1 MGKKK
6 KNKKHDI
13 WDLSYEEQ
21 QENLRKLDEF
31 LAGTK
36 NDMFVNNTGTDFEA
50 QLFSMIDTRR
60 NKETIVDDNEP
71 KPRYFDQY
79 GIFQY
84 TETDGIPDSEDDGVE
99 RYHNGLPDTEE
110 IHEDTL
116 EYTPVS
122 FDVDNELQM
131 VFIQSRFERV
141 GLKLNTRVIPDD
153 IAIENEQILGR
164 AFIDYALSNTI
175 PFAVTDDIKK
185 IIDIF
190 DQYNINTYDRN
201 KFKIIYDKDDMFY
214 RCYILDTSSAGN
226 LQANVIKSFREYA
239 ELILE
244 LENRTIDDI
253 DWGNFYDSR
262 YNNLENF
269 ARIISDDINT
279 TLNGSKWTEEM
290 FDVCGYV
297 ITTEDIYSVVAP
309 LLEASIEDDED
320 DDEFNEFVEEL
331 ADMTDKEIE
340 EMVNEVVKEVQ
351 PVAAVEIKT
360 TTTTDGEV
368 EDKKVVAEVVID
380 VEDLKD
386 KMQSSIEEEEDKE
399 PHLSDYLTPLLPT
412 SHVDED
418 ESKEDKPVNI
428 PDDIEVTETDPDEID
443 FDDLSE
449 IPVIRKPKKK

>member
-6 KNKKHDI
+6 KNKKHDM

-21 QENLRKLDEF
+21 QENLRKFDEF
-31 LAGTK
+31 LAGKT
-36 NDMFVNNTGTDFEA
+36 NDMFVNNTGTDFES

-60 NKETIVDDNEP
+60 TKEATFTDQDGRPN
-71 KPRYFDQY
+71 RYFDQY

-84 TETDGIPDSEDDGVE
+84 HDDTD
-99 RYHNGLPDTEE
+99 DTEE
-110 IHEDTL
+110 DADDVEHYHEGTPEL
-116 EYTPVS
+116 EYEPVS
-122 FDVDNELQM
+122 FEVDNELQM
-131 VFIQSRFERV
+131 VFIQSRFERI
-141 GLKLNTRVIPDD
+141 GLKLNTRIIPDD
-153 IAIENEQILGR
+153 VAIENEQILGR
-164 AFIDYALSNTI
+164 AFIDYTLSNTI
-175 PFAVTDDIKK
+175 PFAVTDDIAK
-185 IIDIF
+185 IIDVF
-190 DQYNINTYDRN
+190 YEYNINTYDKN

-214 RCYILDTSSAGN
+214 RCYILDTSSTGN

-244 LENRTIDDI
+244 LENRSIDDI

-269 ARIISDDINT
+269 AKIISADINT
-279 TLNGSKWTEEM
+279 SLLLDTKWRAEM
-290 FDVCGYV
+290 FDDCGYV

-320 DDEFNEFVEEL
+320 DDEFNELAEEL
-331 ADMTDKEIE
+331 ADMTDEEIE

-351 PVAAVEIKT
+351 PVATVEIT
-360 TTTTDGEV
+360 TTPSGEV

-386 KMQSSIEEEEDKE
+386 KMQSSGDNEE

-418 ESKEDKPVNI
+418 DSVEEPVVEV

>member
-6 KNKKHDI
+6 KNKKHDM

-21 QENLRKLDEF
+21 QENLRKFDEF
-31 LAGTK
+31 LAGKT
-36 NDMFVNNTGTDFEA
+36 NDMFVNNTGTDFES

-60 NKETIVDDNEP
+60 NQETVVDDNKP

-79 GIFQY
+79 GIFRY
-84 TETDGIPDSEDDGVE
+84 TETDGMPDTDDDEEISEDV
-99 RYHNGLPDTEE
+99 
-110 IHEDTL
+110 L
-116 EYTPVS
+116 EYQPVS
-122 FDVDNELQM
+122 FEVDDELHM

-153 IAIENEQILGR
+153 VVIENEQILGR

-190 DQYNINTYDRN
+190 DQYNINTYDKNR
-201 KFKIIYDKDDMFY
+201 FKIIYDKDDMFY
-214 RCYILDTSSAGN
+214 RCYILDTSSTGN

-269 ARIISDDINT
+269 ARIISADINT
-279 TLNGSKWTEEM
+279 SLSLEAKWREDM

-309 LLEASIEDDED
+309 LLEVSIEDDE

-331 ADMTDKEIE
+331 ADMTDTEIE

-351 PVAAVEIKT
+351 PVATVEIKT
-360 TTTTDGEV
+360 TTTTDGGV

-386 KMQSSIEEEEDKE
+386 KMQSSEVKEEA
-399 PHLSDYLTPLLPT
+399 PVSSYINPQQPP

>member
-6 KNKKHDI
+6 KNKKHDM

-21 QENLRKLDEF
+21 QENLRKFDEF
-31 LAGTK
+31 LAGKT
-36 NDMFVNNTGTDFEA
+36 NDMFVNNTGTDFES

-60 NKETIVDDNEP
+60 NQETIVDDNKP

-84 TETDGIPDSEDDGVE
+84 TETDGMPDTDDDEEISEDV
-99 RYHNGLPDTEE
+99 
-110 IHEDTL
+110 L
-116 EYTPVS
+116 EYQPIS
-122 FDVDNELQM
+122 FEVDNELQM

-153 IAIENEQILGR
+153 VVIENEQILGR

-185 IIDIF
+185 IISLF
-190 DQYNINTYDRN
+190 DQYNIDRYDRN

-214 RCYILDTSSAGN
+214 RCYILDTSSTGN

-244 LENRTIDDI
+244 LENRSIDDI

-262 YNNLENF
+262 YNNLEDF
-269 ARIISDDINT
+269 ANIISADINT
-279 TLNGSKWTEEM
+279 TLSGSKWTEEM

-386 KMQSSIEEEEDKE
+386 KMQSSEVKEE
-399 PHLSDYLTPLLPT
+399 PQISSYINPQQPP

>member
-21 QENLRKLDEF
+21 QENLRKFDEF
-31 LAGTK
+31 LAGKT
-36 NDMFVNNTGTDFEA
+36 NDMFVNNTGTDFES

-99 RYHNGLPDTEE
+99 RYHDGLFDTEE
-110 IHEDTL
+110 TESEDTL
-116 EYTPVS
+116 EYQPVS
-122 FDVDNELQM
+122 FEVDNELQM

-153 IAIENEQILGR
+153 VVIENEQILGR
-164 AFIDYALSNTI
+164 AFIDYSLFNTI
-175 PFAVTDDIKK
+175 PFALTDNVDDIIKAFNDYG
-185 IIDIF
+185 IER
-190 DQYNINTYDRN
+190 YDKE
-201 KFKIIYDKDDMFY
+201 KFKIIYDEHDELY
-214 RCYILDTSSAGN
+214 RCYIVDTSSAGN
-226 LQANVIKSFREYA
+226 LQCNVVKSFREYA

-244 LENRTIDDI
+244 LENRSISDI
-253 DWGNFYDSR
+253 NWSYFYDSK
-262 YNNLENF
+262 YNDLNGF
-269 ARIISDDINT
+269 AEIISMDINT
-279 TLNGSKWTEEM
+279 TTGDRPM
-290 FDVCGYV
+290 
-297 ITTEDIYSVVAP
+297 TEDMIGEFGYIITLGNLYEVISS
-309 LLEASIEDDED
+309 LLELSMEDDEY
-320 DDEFNEFVEEL
+320 DELAEEL
-331 ADMTDKEIE
+331 VDMSDEEIE
-340 EMVNEVVKEVQ
+340 ESIDEAIKSINQ
-351 PVAAVEIKT
+351 NRPVAATLT
-360 TTTTDGEV
+360 TESPANKD
-368 EDKKVVAEVVID
+368 EDKEADAEVVID

-386 KMQSSIEEEEDKE
+386 KMQTISEDNEE

-412 SHVDED
+412 SHIDED
-418 ESKEDKPVNI
+418 DSIEEPVVEV
-428 PDDIEVTETDPDEID
+428 PDNIEVTETDPDEID

>member
-6 KNKKHDI
+6 KNKKHDM

-21 QENLRKLDEF
+21 QENLRKFDEF
-31 LAGTK
+31 LAGKT
-36 NDMFVNNTGTDFEA
+36 NDMFVNNTGTDFES

-60 NKETIVDDNEP
+60 TKEATFTDQDGRPN
-71 KPRYFDQY
+71 RYFDQY

-84 TETDGIPDSEDDGVE
+84 HDDTD
-99 RYHNGLPDTEE
+99 DTEE
-110 IHEDTL
+110 DADDVEHYHEGTPEL
-116 EYTPVS
+116 EYEPVS
-122 FDVDNELQM
+122 FEVDNELQM
-131 VFIQSRFERV
+131 VFIQSRFERI
-141 GLKLNTRVIPDD
+141 GLKLNTRIIPDD
-153 IAIENEQILGR
+153 VAIENEQILGR

-175 PFAVTDDIKK
+175 PFAVTDDIAK
-185 IIDIF
+185 IIDVF
-190 DQYNINTYDRN
+190 YEYNINTYDKN

-214 RCYILDTSSAGN
+214 RCYILDTSSTGN

-244 LENRTIDDI
+244 LENRSIDDI

-269 ARIISDDINT
+269 AKIISADINT
-279 TLNGSKWTEEM
+279 SLLLDTKWRAEM
-290 FDVCGYV
+290 FDDCGYV

-320 DDEFNEFVEEL
+320 DDEFNELAEEL
-331 ADMTDKEIE
+331 ADMSDEEIE
-340 EMVNEVVKEVQ
+340 KMVNEVVKEVQ
-351 PVAAVEIKT
+351 PVATVEIT
-360 TTTTDGEV
+360 TTPSGEV

-386 KMQSSIEEEEDKE
+386 KMQSSEDKEE

>member
-6 KNKKHDI
+6 KNKKHDM

-21 QENLRKLDEF
+21 QENLRKFDEF
-31 LAGTK
+31 LDGKT
-36 NDMFVNNTGTDFEA
+36 NDMFVNNTGTDFES
-50 QLFSMIDTRR
+50 QLFSMIGTRR

-84 TETDGIPDSEDDGVE
+84 HETDGIPDSEDDGVE
-99 RYHNGLPDTEE
+99 RYHDGLLDTEE
-110 IHEDTL
+110 TETEDVL

-122 FDVDNELQM
+122 FEVDNELQM
-131 VFIQSRFERV
+131 VFIRSRFERI

-153 IAIENEQILGR
+153 VAIENEQILGR

-185 IIDIF
+185 IISLF
-190 DQYNINTYDRN
+190 DQYNIDRYDRN
-201 KFKIIYDKDDMFY
+201 KFKIIYDKEDMFY
-214 RCYILDTSSAGN
+214 RCYILDTSSTGN

-244 LENRTIDDI
+244 LENRSIDDI

-262 YNNLENF
+262 YNNLEDF
-269 ARIISDDINT
+269 ANIISADINT
-279 TLNGSKWTEEM
+279 TLNGPKWTEEM

-320 DDEFNEFVEEL
+320 DDEFDELAEEL
-331 ADMTDKEIE
+331 ADMTDEEIE

-351 PVAAVEIKT
+351 PAAAVEIKT

-386 KMQSSIEEEEDKE
+386 KMQSSEKNEE

-412 SHVDED
+412 SHVDDD

>member
-6 KNKKHDI
+6 KNKKHDM

-21 QENLRKLDEF
+21 QENLRKFDEF
-31 LAGTK
+31 LAGKT
-36 NDMFVNNTGTDFEA
+36 NDMFVNNTGTDFES

-60 NKETIVDDNEP
+60 TKEATFTDQDGRPN
-71 KPRYFDQY
+71 RYFDQY

-84 TETDGIPDSEDDGVE
+84 HDDTD
-99 RYHNGLPDTEE
+99 DTEE
-110 IHEDTL
+110 DADDVEHYHEGTPEL
-116 EYTPVS
+116 EYEPVS
-122 FDVDNELQM
+122 FEVDNELQM
-131 VFIQSRFERV
+131 IFIQSRFERI
-141 GLKLNTRVIPDD
+141 GLKLNTRIIPDD
-153 IAIENEQILGR
+153 VAIENEQILGR

-175 PFAVTDDIKK
+175 PFAVTDDIAK
-185 IIDIF
+185 IIDVF
-190 DQYNINTYDRN
+190 YEHNINTYDKN

-214 RCYILDTSSAGN
+214 RCYILDTSSTGN

-244 LENRTIDDI
+244 LENRSIDDI

-269 ARIISDDINT
+269 AKIISADINT
-279 TLNGSKWTEEM
+279 SLLLDTKWRAEM
-290 FDVCGYV
+290 FDDCGYV

-320 DDEFNEFVEEL
+320 DDEFNELAEEL
-331 ADMTDKEIE
+331 GDMSDEEIE
-340 EMVNEVVKEVQ
+340 KMVNEVVKEVQ
-351 PVAAVEIKT
+351 PVATVEIKA

-386 KMQSSIEEEEDKE
+386 KMQSSEDNEE

-418 ESKEDKPVNI
+418 DSVEEPVVEV

>member
-6 KNKKHDI
+6 KNKKHDM

-31 LAGTK
+31 LAGTT
-36 NDMFVNNTGTDFEA
+36 NDMFVNNTGTDFES

-60 NKETIVDDNEP
+60 SQETIVDDNEP

-84 TETDGIPDSEDDGVE
+84 TETDGMSVTDDDEEISEDV
-99 RYHNGLPDTEE
+99 
-110 IHEDTL
+110 L
-116 EYTPVS
+116 EYQSVS

-175 PFAVTDDIKK
+175 PFAVTDDIEK
-185 IIDIF
+185 IIDVF
-190 DQYNINTYDRN
+190 DQYNINTYDKNR
-201 KFKIIYDKDDMFY
+201 FKIIYDKDDMFY
-214 RCYILDTSSAGN
+214 RCYILDTSSTGN

-269 ARIISDDINT
+269 ARIISADINT
-279 TLNGSKWTEEM
+279 SLSLEAKWREDI

-331 ADMTDKEIE
+331 ADMTDTEIE

-351 PVAAVEIKT
+351 PVATVEIKT

-386 KMQSSIEEEEDKE
+386 KMQSSEVKEE
-399 PHLSDYLTPLLPT
+399 PQISSYINPQQPP

-418 ESKEDKPVNI
+418 DSKEDKPVDI

>member
-6 KNKKHDI
+6 KNKKHDM

-21 QENLRKLDEF
+21 QENLRKFDEF
-31 LAGTK
+31 LAGKT
-36 NDMFVNNTGTDFEA
+36 NDMFVNNTGTDFES

-60 NKETIVDDNEP
+60 TKEATFTDQDGRPN
-71 KPRYFDQY
+71 RYFDQY

-84 TETDGIPDSEDDGVE
+84 HDDTDDAEEDADDVE
-99 RYHNGLPDTEE
+99 HYHEGTPE
-110 IHEDTL
+110 L
-116 EYTPVS
+116 EYEPVS
-122 FDVDNELQM
+122 FEVDNELQM
-131 VFIQSRFERV
+131 VFIQSRFERI
-141 GLKLNTRVIPDD
+141 GLKLNTRIIPDD
-153 IAIENEQILGR
+153 VAIENEQILGR
-164 AFIDYALSNTI
+164 AFIDYTLSNTI
-175 PFAVTDDIKK
+175 PFAVTDDIAK
-185 IIDIF
+185 IIDVF
-190 DQYNINTYDRN
+190 YEYNINTYDKN

-214 RCYILDTSSAGN
+214 RCYILDTSSTGN

-244 LENRTIDDI
+244 LENRSIDDI

-269 ARIISDDINT
+269 AKIISADINT
-279 TLNGSKWTEEM
+279 SLLLDTKWRAEM
-290 FDVCGYV
+290 FDDCGYV

-320 DDEFNEFVEEL
+320 DDEFNELAEEL
-331 ADMTDKEIE
+331 ADMTDEEIE

-351 PVAAVEIKT
+351 PVATVEIT
-360 TTTTDGEV
+360 TTPSGEV

-386 KMQSSIEEEEDKE
+386 KMQSSGDNEE

-418 ESKEDKPVNI
+418 DSVEEPVVEV

>member
-6 KNKKHDI
+6 KNKKYDM

-60 NKETIVDDNEP
+60 NQETVVDDNEP

-79 GIFQY
+79 GIFQFH
-84 TETDGIPDSEDDGVE
+84 ETDGIPDSEDDGVE
-99 RYHNGLPDTEE
+99 RYHNGLLDTEE

-122 FDVDNELQM
+122 FDVDDALHM

-141 GLKLNTRVIPDD
+141 GLKLNTRIIPDD
-153 IAIENEQILGR
+153 VVIENEQILGR
-164 AFIDYALSNTI
+164 AFIDYSLFNTI
-175 PFAVTDDIKK
+175 PVVLTDKVDDIIKAFNDYG
-185 IIDIF
+185 IER
-190 DQYNINTYDRN
+190 YDKE
-201 KFKIIYDKDDMFY
+201 KFKIIYDENDELY
-214 RCYILDTSSAGN
+214 RCYIVDTSSAGN
-226 LQANVIKSFREYA
+226 LQCNVVKSFREYA

-244 LENRTIDDI
+244 LDNRSISDI
-253 DWGNFYDSR
+253 DWGYFYDSK
-262 YNNLENF
+262 YNDLNGF
-269 ARIISDDINT
+269 AEIISMDINT
-279 TLNGSKWTEEM
+279 TTGDRPMTEDMIDE
-290 FDVCGYV
+290 FGY
-297 ITTEDIYSVVAP
+297 ITTLGNLYEVISS
-309 LLEASIEDDED
+309 LLELSMEDDED
-320 DDEFNEFVEEL
+320 DAEFNELAEEL
-331 ADMTDKEIE
+331 ADMSDEEIE
-340 EMVNEVVKEVQ
+340 KMVNEVVDEVQ
-351 PVAAVEIKT
+351 PVVIIDGTKT
-360 TTTTDGEV
+360 PNGKV
-368 EDKKVVAEVVID
+368 EDKEVVAEVVID

-386 KMQSSIEEEEDKE
+386 KMQTISEDHEE

-418 ESKEDKPVNI
+418 DSIEEPVVEV
-428 PDDIEVTETDPDEID
+428 PDNIEVTETDPDEID

>member
-6 KNKKHDI
+6 KNKKHDM

-21 QENLRKLDEF
+21 QENLRKFDEF
-31 LAGTK
+31 LAGKT
-36 NDMFVNNTGTDFEA
+36 NDMFVNNTGTDFES

-60 NKETIVDDNEP
+60 NQETVVYDNKP

-79 GIFQY
+79 GIFRY
-84 TETDGIPDSEDDGVE
+84 TETDGMPDTDDDEEISEDV
-99 RYHNGLPDTEE
+99 
-110 IHEDTL
+110 L
-116 EYTPVS
+116 EYQPVS
-122 FDVDNELQM
+122 FEVDDELHM

-153 IAIENEQILGR
+153 VVIENEQILGR

-190 DQYNINTYDRN
+190 DQYNINTYDKNR
-201 KFKIIYDKDDMFY
+201 FKIIYDKDDMFY
-214 RCYILDTSSAGN
+214 RCYILDTSSTGN

-269 ARIISDDINT
+269 ARIISADINT
-279 TLNGSKWTEEM
+279 SLSLEAKWREDM

-309 LLEASIEDDED
+309 LLEVSIEDDE

-331 ADMTDKEIE
+331 ADMTDTEIE

-351 PVAAVEIKT
+351 PVATVEIKT
-360 TTTTDGEV
+360 TTTTDGGV

-386 KMQSSIEEEEDKE
+386 KMQSSEVKEEA
-399 PHLSDYLTPLLPT
+399 PVSSYINPQQPP

>member
-6 KNKKHDI
+6 KNKKYDM

-36 NDMFVNNTGTDFEA
+36 NDMFVNNTGTDFES

-60 NKETIVDDNEP
+60 NKETIVDDDKP

-84 TETDGIPDSEDDGVE
+84 TETDGLPDSEDDGVE
-99 RYHNGLPDTEE
+99 RYHNGLLDTEE
-110 IHEDTL
+110 INEDTL

-122 FDVDNELQM
+122 FDVDNALHM

-141 GLKLNTRVIPDD
+141 GLKLNTRIIPDD
-153 IAIENEQILGR
+153 VVIENEQILGR
-164 AFIDYALSNTI
+164 AFIDYSLFNTI
-175 PFAVTDDIKK
+175 PFALTDKVDDIIKVFNDYG
-185 IIDIF
+185 IER
-190 DQYNINTYDRN
+190 YDKE
-201 KFKIIYDKDDMFY
+201 KFKIIYDEHDELY
-214 RCYILDTSSAGN
+214 RCYIADTSSAGN
-226 LQANVIKSFREYA
+226 LQCNVVKSFREYA

-244 LENRTIDDI
+244 LDNRSISDI
-253 DWGNFYDSR
+253 DWGYFYDSK
-262 YNNLENF
+262 YNDLNGF
-269 ARIISDDINT
+269 AEIISMDINT
-279 TLNGSKWTEEM
+279 TTGDRPM
-290 FDVCGYV
+290 
-297 ITTEDIYSVVAP
+297 TEDMIGEFGYIITLGNLYEVISS
-309 LLEASIEDDED
+309 LLELSMEDDED
-320 DDEFNEFVEEL
+320 DDEFNELAEEL

-386 KMQSSIEEEEDKE
+386 KMQSSEVKEE
-399 PHLSDYLTPLLPT
+399 PQISSYINPQQPP

>member
-6 KNKKHDI
+6 KNKKYDM

-99 RYHNGLPDTEE
+99 RYHNGLLDTEE

-153 IAIENEQILGR
+153 VVIENEQILGR
-164 AFIDYALSNTI
+164 AFIDYSLFNTI
-175 PFAVTDDIKK
+175 PVALTDKVDDIIKAFNDYG
-185 IIDIF
+185 IER
-190 DQYNINTYDRN
+190 YDKE
-201 KFKIIYDKDDMFY
+201 KFKIIYDENDELY
-214 RCYILDTSSAGN
+214 RCYIVDTSSAGN
-226 LQANVIKSFREYA
+226 LQCNVIKSFREYA

-244 LENRTIDDI
+244 LENRSFNDI
-253 DWGNFYDSR
+253 NWSYFYDSK
-262 YNNLENF
+262 YNDLNGF
-269 ARIISDDINT
+269 AEIISMDINT
-279 TLNGSKWTEEM
+279 TTGDRPM
-290 FDVCGYV
+290 
-297 ITTEDIYSVVAP
+297 TEDMIGEFGYIITLGNLYEVISS
-309 LLEASIEDDED
+309 LLELSMEDDED
-320 DDEFNEFVEEL
+320 DDEFNELAEEL
-331 ADMTDKEIE
+331 ADMSDEEIE

-386 KMQSSIEEEEDKE
+386 KMQSSEVKEE

>member
-21 QENLRKLDEF
+21 QENLKKLDEF
-31 LAGTK
+31 LAGTT

-60 NKETIVDDNEP
+60 NKETVVEDDRP
-71 KPRYFDQY
+71 TRYFDQY

-84 TETDGIPDSEDDGVE
+84 QDNTSKEGHFVEDDGVE
-99 RYHNGLPDTEE
+99 RYVDGTKYNEE
-110 IHEDTL
+110 NHEDTL
-116 EYTPVS
+116 VYTPVS

-153 IAIENEQILGR
+153 VVIENEHILGR
-164 AFIDYALSNTI
+164 AFIDYSLFNTI
-175 PFAVTDDIKK
+175 PFALTDNLDDIIKAFNDYG
-185 IIDIF
+185 IER
-190 DQYNINTYDRN
+190 YDKE
-201 KFKIIYDKDDMFY
+201 KFKIIYDENDTLY
-214 RCYILDTSSAGN
+214 RCYIVDTSSTGN
-226 LQANVIKSFREYA
+226 LQCNVIKSFREYA

-244 LENRTIDDI
+244 LENRSISDI
-253 DWGNFYDSR
+253 DWGYFYDSK
-262 YNNLENF
+262 YNDLNGF
-269 ARIISDDINT
+269 AEIISMDINT
-279 TLNGSKWTEEM
+279 TTGDRAM
-290 FDVCGYV
+290 
-297 ITTEDIYSVVAP
+297 TEDMIDEFGYIITLGNLYEAIAP

-320 DDEFNEFVEEL
+320 SDNLEEIMEDL
-331 ADMTDKEIE
+331 ADMTDEEIE
-340 EMVNEVVKEVQ
+340 EMVNGVVKEVQ
-351 PVAAVEIKT
+351 PVAKVEIT
-360 TTTTDGEV
+360 TTPTGNE

-380 VEDLKD
+380 VDDLKD
-386 KMQSSIEEEEDKE
+386 KMQSSEDKE
-399 PHLSDYLTPLLPT
+399 EPQISSYINPQQPP

-418 ESKEDKPVNI
+418 EGKEDTLVDI

>member
-6 KNKKHDI
+6 KNKKHDM

-31 LAGTK
+31 LAGTT

-60 NKETIVDDNEP
+60 NQETVVDDNEP

-79 GIFQY
+79 GILQY
-84 TETDGIPDSEDDGVE
+84 HDNTSKEGQFVEDDG
-99 RYHNGLPDTEE
+99 TEE
-110 IHEDTL
+110 TREDTL
-116 EYTPVS
+116 EYEPVS

-175 PFAVTDDIKK
+175 PFAVTDDIEK

-190 DQYNINTYDRN
+190 DQYNINTYDKNR
-201 KFKIIYDKDDMFY
+201 FKIIYDKDDMFY
-214 RCYILDTSSAGN
+214 RCYILDTSSTGN

-269 ARIISDDINT
+269 ARIISADINT
-279 TLNGSKWTEEM
+279 SLSLEAKWREDM

-331 ADMTDKEIE
+331 ADMTDNEIE

-351 PVAAVEIKT
+351 PVATVEIKA

-386 KMQSSIEEEEDKE
+386 KMQSSEVKEE
-399 PHLSDYLTPLLPT
+399 PQISSYINPQQPP

>member
-6 KNKKHDI
+6 KNKKHDM

-21 QENLRKLDEF
+21 QENLRKFDEF
-31 LAGTK
+31 LAGKT
-36 NDMFVNNTGTDFEA
+36 NDMFVNNTGTDFES

-60 NKETIVDDNEP
+60 NKETTVDDNEP

-84 TETDGIPDSEDDGVE
+84 HETDGMPDSEDDGVE
-99 RYHNGLPDTEE
+99 RYHNGLLDTEE

-122 FDVDNELQM
+122 FDVNNELQM
-131 VFIQSRFERV
+131 VFIQSRFERI

-153 IAIENEQILGR
+153 VVIENEQILGR

-185 IIDIF
+185 IISLF
-190 DQYNINTYDRN
+190 DQYNIDRYDRN

-214 RCYILDTSSAGN
+214 RCYILDTSSTGN

-244 LENRTIDDI
+244 LENRSIDDI

-262 YNNLENF
+262 YNNLEDF
-269 ARIISDDINT
+269 ANIISADINT
-279 TLNGSKWTEEM
+279 TLNGPKWTEEM

-320 DDEFNEFVEEL
+320 DDEFDEL
-331 ADMTDKEIE
+331 ADMTDEEIE

-351 PVAAVEIKT
+351 PVATVEIT
-360 TTTTDGEV
+360 TTPDGNV
-368 EDKKVVAEVVID
+368 EDKEVVAEVVID
-380 VEDLKD
+380 VKDLKD
-386 KMQSSIEEEEDKE
+386 KMQSSEDNEEL
-399 PHLSDYLTPLLPT
+399 HLSDYLTPLLPT

-418 ESKEDKPVNI
+418 DSIEEPVVEV
-428 PDDIEVTETDPDEID
+428 PDNIEVTETDPDEID

>member
-6 KNKKHDI
+6 KNKKYDM

-60 NKETIVDDNEP
+60 NKETIVDDNTP

-84 TETDGIPDSEDDGVE
+84 TETDGMPDSEDDG
-99 RYHNGLPDTEE
+99 LLDTEE

-141 GLKLNTRVIPDD
+141 GLKLNTRIIPDD
-153 IAIENEQILGR
+153 VVIENEQILGR
-164 AFIDYALSNTI
+164 AFIDYSLFNTI
-175 PFAVTDDIKK
+175 PVALTDKVDDIIKAFNDYG
-185 IIDIF
+185 IER
-190 DQYNINTYDRN
+190 YDKE
-201 KFKIIYDKDDMFY
+201 KFKIIYDENDELY
-214 RCYILDTSSAGN
+214 RCYIVDTSSAGN
-226 LQANVIKSFREYA
+226 LQCNVIKSFREYA

-244 LENRTIDDI
+244 LENRSFNDI
-253 DWGNFYDSR
+253 NWSYFYDSK
-262 YNNLENF
+262 YNDLNGF
-269 ARIISDDINT
+269 AEIISMDINT
-279 TLNGSKWTEEM
+279 TTGDRPM
-290 FDVCGYV
+290 
-297 ITTEDIYSVVAP
+297 TEDMIGEFGYIITLGNLYEVISS
-309 LLEASIEDDED
+309 LLELSMEDDED
-320 DDEFNEFVEEL
+320 DDEFNELVEEL
-331 ADMTDKEIE
+331 ADMSDEEIE

-386 KMQSSIEEEEDKE
+386 KMQSSEVKEE
-399 PHLSDYLTPLLPT
+399 PQISSYINPQQPP

-418 ESKEDKPVNI
+418 DSKEDKPVNI